1 MKIKIIE
8 PTTSE
13 EFKKYYNL
21 RYEILRKPWGE
32 PPGSERDEGEET
44 SIHRMIIDNKTGNAL
59 AVGRLQFNSEDEA
72 QIRYMAVADDLQGKG
87 LGSQI
92 ISSLEHIAW
101 RHGNKWMILS
111 ARPARCSL
119 DSHLTA
125 VAAMT
130 TSSIRC
136 RSGTITAQFVFV
148 DGSVQFLS
156 ENIDYITYQRLG
168 DRRDGEPL
176 PDEWNTNY

>member
-1 MKIKIIE
+1 MKIIE

-21 RYEILRKPWGE
+21 RYDILRKPWGQL
-32 PPGSERDEGEET
+32 PGSERDEREET

-92 ISSLEHIAW
+92 ISSLEDVARRKGIN
-101 RHGNKWMILS
+101 RIILS
-111 ARPARCSL
+111 ARENAL
-119 DSHLTA
+119 QFYKNNGYEIMKKTHLLFGEIQHWL
-125 VAAMT
+125 MEKELT
-130 TSSIRC
+130 T
-136 RSGTITAQFVFV
+136 
-148 DGSVQFLS
+148 
-156 ENIDYITYQRLG
+156 E
-168 DRRDGEPL
+168 
-176 PDEWNTNY
+176 